1 MEAQFMDTLKRI
13 IQLRD
18 ERGWSNYRLA
28 KEADI
33 SQTTLRNLF
42 NRNTLPG
49 IPTLEAICKGFGITL
64 SQFFAEGD
72 EAVEMSVEQKEMF
85 DTWNTLSKD
94 KKDALLELMK
104 KM

>member
-1 MEAQFMDTLKRI
+1 MDILKRI

-18 ERGWSNYRLA
+18 EREWSNYRLA

-42 NRNTLPG
+42 NRNTLPS
-49 IPTLEAICKGFGITL
+49 IPTLETICKGFGITL
-64 SQFFAEGD
+64 SQFFADGD
-72 EAVEMSVEQKEMF
+72 EPIEMSEEQKEMF
-85 DTWNTLSKD
+85 NTWNTLSKD